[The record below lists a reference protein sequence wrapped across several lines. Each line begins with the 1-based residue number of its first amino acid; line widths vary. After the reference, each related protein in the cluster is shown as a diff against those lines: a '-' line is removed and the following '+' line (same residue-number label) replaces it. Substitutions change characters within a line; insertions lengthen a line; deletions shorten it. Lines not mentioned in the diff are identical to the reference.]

1 METALEQL
9 QARLKEGQVSTSQ
22 STLDQH
28 GRDENFPEVR
38 PPLAVAYAESVADVQ
53 AVLEWCRT
61 QQVPLIPFGAGTSLE
76 GALVPARADL
86 PVLSLDLSRMNRV
99 VSVQPENFLAVVQPG
114 ITREALNEALRDTGL
129 FFTVDPG
136 ANASLGGMAAT
147 NASGTTTVRYG
158 GMRQNTVA
166 LEVVLA
172 NGEVLRLGRP
182 VRKTSSGYDLKDLF
196 IGSAGTLGV
205 ITEVTVQL
213 HPVPDHIHTFRVF
226 FPSISAAAQA
236 AYEIMASALPVA
248 RMELVDELGIRSIN
262 RYMGRGYTEQTAL
275 FLEFHS
281 STAAAIEEEV
291 RLVEELVRDA
301 GATEIAIARTQ
312 QERAA
317 QWEARH
323 HLYWALVN
331 TYPGHTYVITDTA
344 VPLARLPELIAYA
357 QQLLAEL
364 GIEGSIVGHV
374 GDGNFHTLVATK
386 SEDYERV
393 QSFSER
399 LVHQALAWE
408 GTASG
413 EHGIGLA
420 KRKFMGEEHGAAV
433 EWMRRLKGLFDPDN
447 ILNPGKI
454 I

>member
-1 METALEQL
+1 MSGL
-9 QARLKEGQVSTSQ
+9 QARLKEGQVSTSA
-22 STLDQH
+22 SILEQH
-28 GRDENFPEVR
+28 GRDENYPEVR
-38 PPLAVAYAESVADVQ
+38 PPLAVAFAESREDVQ
-53 AVLEWCRT
+53 TVLEWCRAER
-61 QQVPLIPFGAGTSLE
+61 VSLIPFGAGTSLE
-76 GALVPARADL
+76 GTLVPARTDL

-114 ITREALNEALRDTGL
+114 ITRVALNEALRGTGL
-129 FFTVDPG
+129 FFPVDPG

-158 GMRQNTVA
+158 GMRHNTVA

-205 ITEVTVQL
+205 ITELTVQL
-213 HPVPDHIHTFRVF
+213 HPIPEHTHTIRVF

-236 AYEIMASALPVA
+236 SYTIMASALPVA
-248 RMELVDELGIRSIN
+248 RMELVDVLGIQSIN
-262 RYMGRGYTEQTAL
+262 RYMGRRYTEQTAL

-291 RLVEELVRDA
+291 RLVEELVSEA
-301 GATEIAIARTQ
+301 GATEIAIARSQ
-312 QERAA
+312 EERAA

-323 HLYWALVN
+323 QVYWALVN
-331 TYPGHTYVITDTA
+331 SNPGQTYVITDTA
-344 VPLARLPELIAYA
+344 VPLARLPELIEYA
-357 QQLLAEL
+357 QELLAEL
-364 GIEGSIVGHV
+364 GIQGSIVGHV

-399 LVHQALAWE
+399 LVRQALAWD

-420 KRKFMGEEHGAAV
+420 KRKFMGEEHGPAV
-433 EWMRRLKGLFDPDN
+433 EWMRRVKVLFDPDN
-447 ILNPGKI
+447 LLNPGKI